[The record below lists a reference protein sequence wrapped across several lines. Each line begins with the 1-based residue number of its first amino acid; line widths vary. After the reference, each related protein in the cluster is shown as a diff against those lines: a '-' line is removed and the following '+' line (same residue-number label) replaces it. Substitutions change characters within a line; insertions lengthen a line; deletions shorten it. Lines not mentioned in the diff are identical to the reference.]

1 MKEDTVYSRLWS
13 RLGLFEVWDRPM
25 LFFAIGF
32 TALLSYAFDAVRLD
46 NYSWAW
52 LPVNAISMAV
62 AVAIVLTAV
71 GLAKKRNFSE
81 DERIWF
87 NLVIA
92 AIAMGAKNLLT
103 FLLCGVFGI
112 EDSGSLLF
120 RFIGGATIGVSLLIL
135 YSNLRGAKIERL
147 IIQRELLA
155 KEQALRGFREN
166 ITDIFATEQE
176 ELTERT
182 TAELLPRLLELQE
195 KVELGQNGST
205 LTKDFE
211 KMLKNDV
218 RPLSNSLANEAA
230 SLKRAIPAPVEI
242 TPSKLDVRVNLSQ
255 TIRPLS
261 TGLLVFIAWWMMS
274 QVFLPQAT
282 FMDVVIATLI
292 YQALLFVVQFLV
304 KRFDKATVNQALV
317 FAPIPGT
324 IAAAPS
330 YYLLYQ
336 IPHELSQQNLLPT
349 FLVVGSWASLSFS
362 LAYVLDRGR
371 AAAEE
376 KLVSLV
382 NQFSRENKLFEQKLW
397 VAQHVWYTLL
407 HGTVQSALTAASIRA
422 GSKDKLSKAE
432 QEGILK
438 DLNRAITALKNPSLA
453 EVNFEKSLKDIEQT
467 WTGICTIKTEVD
479 SEIWERLSSQPE
491 ARLVTNEVL
500 KEAVSNAVKHA
511 QATEV
516 QISLSLTADK
526 DIALA
531 VTNNGSAPKTRNT
544 SGIGSKIFDSVCLDH
559 SLSRDESAKQTLF
572 RATIPLA

>member
-71 GLAKKRNFSE
+71 GLAKKRNLSE

-92 AIAMGAKNLLT
+92 AVAMGAKNLLT

-195 KVELGQNGST
+195 K
-205 LTKDFE
+205 
-211 KMLKNDV
+211 
-218 RPLSNSLANEAA
+218 
-230 SLKRAIPAPVEI
+230 
-242 TPSKLDVRVNLSQ
+242 
-255 TIRPLS
+255 
-261 TGLLVFIAWWMMS
+261 
-274 QVFLPQAT
+274 
-282 FMDVVIATLI
+282 
-292 YQALLFVVQFLV
+292 
-304 KRFDKATVNQALV
+304 
-317 FAPIPGT
+317 
-324 IAAAPS
+324 
-330 YYLLYQ
+330 
-336 IPHELSQQNLLPT
+336 
-349 FLVVGSWASLSFS
+349 
-362 LAYVLDRGR
+362 
-371 AAAEE
+371 
-376 KLVSLV
+376 
-382 NQFSRENKLFEQKLW
+382 
-397 VAQHVWYTLL
+397 
-407 HGTVQSALTAASIRA
+407 
-422 GSKDKLSKAE
+422 
-432 QEGILK
+432 
-438 DLNRAITALKNPSLA
+438 LN
-453 EVNFEKSLKDIEQT
+453 
-467 WTGICTIKTEVD
+467 
-479 SEIWERLSSQPE
+479 
-491 ARLVTNEVL
+491 
-500 KEAVSNAVKHA
+500 
-511 QATEV
+511 
-516 QISLSLTADK
+516 
-526 DIALA
+526 
-531 VTNNGSAPKTRNT
+531 
-544 SGIGSKIFDSVCLDH
+544 
-559 SLSRDESAKQTLF
+559 
-572 RATIPLA
+572 